1 MQLGPQNAGNAPS
14 TAERKSAEIGLLAAL
29 VVGCLVPRAIM
40 AWKLDALCNDAIFYI
55 GLAENFE
62 RGNLED
68 GFGRLG
74 LNTFPPVLAAL
85 HRAGFSWEGASKT
98 WGVLMASLAV
108 LPLYGWVRRQFD
120 RRTALVAALLYAFHP
135 KLVEWSPELLRD
147 PTFWFLS
154 ALSLYASWRAAAEA
168 SLGWYLAAGVS
179 IALAAHT
186 RFEGWF
192 FYLPLL
198 FWSFFGN
205 SRRFGAERWLAY
217 RKRATGIALSAA
229 ISPLLVLLVNITVL
243 GDQARW
249 QLGNFDRLEYV
260 ALWCR
265 AVWPGSRNPASDASD
280 LRPLAVA
287 GSNTTIL
294 PAYAQN
300 APPIAARMSIG
311 KMVRRYANAFRRGFG
326 GLFGLAWLI
335 GFAFGRGRWLRA
347 DHGVLAALAACI
359 GAAAWIHLWYGQAT
373 SSRYFLTIVLLA
385 CPCAATGWLRVYDR
399 LSHQRPRLA
408 TMVLAFLVTL
418 LVGVGELLADHHDGR
433 SREAALG
440 RWLLAELGKD
450 RRIATVTPMPL
461 IGFYARA
468 TTMIVPLHQA
478 LPAAWPEPP
487 IDAIVATSRGAEVS
501 AMAHFTALARER
513 GFEPVDRRQLPSGH
527 NYRDI
532 VVLMPTS
539 RGDLP

>member
-1 MQLGPQNAGNAPS
+1 MRLGPQNADNAPS
-14 TAERKSAEIGLLAAL
+14 TAERTPAEIGLLAAL
-29 VVGCLVPRAIM
+29 VVCCLAPRAIM
-40 AWKLDALCNDAIFYI
+40 AWKLDALCNDALFYI

-62 RGNLED
+62 RGNLDD

-85 HRAGFSWEGASKT
+85 HRAGFSWEAASKT

-120 RRTALVAALLYAFHP
+120 RRTALVAAMLYAFHP
-135 KLVEWSPELLRD
+135 KFVEWSPELLRD

-154 ALSLYASWRAAAEA
+154 ALSLYASWRAADEA
-168 SLGWYLAAGVS
+168 SVGWYLAAGAS
-179 IALAAHT
+179 IAFAAHT

-198 FWSFFGN
+198 FWSLSDN
-205 SRRFGAERWLAY
+205 SRPFGAEQWPAY
-217 RKRATGIALSAA
+217 RKRATGLALSAA
-229 ISPLLVLLVNITVL
+229 VSPLLVLLVNITVL

-249 QLGNFDRLEYV
+249 QLGNFDRLDYV

-265 AVWPGSRNPASDASD
+265 AVWPDNHHPTSGGDPRS
-280 LRPLAVA
+280 LAVA
-287 GSNTTIL
+287 EPNTTIV
-294 PAYAQN
+294 PAYTQI
-300 APPIAARMSIG
+300 APPIAVRMSIG
-311 KMVRRYANAFRRGFG
+311 KMVRTYANAFRRGFG

-335 GFAFGRGRWLRA
+335 GFAVGRGRWFRYNHA
-347 DHGVLAALAACI
+347 VLILLAACI

-385 CPCAATGWLRVYDR
+385 CPCAATGWLWVYDR
-399 LSHQRPRLA
+399 LSHTRPRVA
-408 TMVLAFLVTL
+408 TMALAFVVTL

-433 SREAALG
+433 SSEAALG
-440 RWLLAELGKD
+440 RWLSAELGKD

-461 IGFYARA
+461 IGFYAHA
-468 TTMIVPLHQA
+468 TTIVMPLHQES
-478 LPAAWPEPP
+478 PAAWPEPP
-487 IDAIVATSRGAEVS
+487 IDAIVATSRGAEAS
-501 AMAHFTALARER
+501 ALARFTALAHER

-532 VVLMPTS
+532 VVLMHTS